1 MENKGK
7 VFKNTYIVSF
17 FTFLSRIFGYLRD
30 AAIFIFINNSQGAL
44 DSFFVAFRIPNFFR
58 RIFGEGALSVAY
70 IPVLTEYKA
79 QNNNKELKE
88 FVDSSVSIIALVL
101 LEIAGS
107 ILLGSKLYVFFSIST
122 KTGLAPKSKIV
133 STVAKK
139 ENGVVITSSPGFI
152 PRLFKLSINAS
163 VPLET
168 PTEYLTPR

>member
-101 LEIAGS
+101 LLVTLIGV
-107 ILLGSKLYVFFSIST
+107 I
-122 KTGLAPKSKIV
+122 LAPLLIYLI
-133 STVAKK
+133 A
-139 ENGVVITSSPGFI
+139 PGFVNSVNNQMELTTTLLQI
-152 PRLFKLSINAS
+152 TFPYMLFICLTALAGGVNPRR
-163 VPLET
+163 P
-168 PTEYLTPR
+168 